1 MGKSIKNFLILL
13 NFAPWLAMAQTNEI
27 KVTNRPDDQPLTKIA
42 QAQTNQSPSLAEHVE
57 HVRAACIQGRRLIC
71 GKILKVLPDGLI
83 IESGYTNLMRYPLD
97 RSWLVPATAIASR
110 PPDLIEGRETDSV
123 CVGLVF
129 LTDIPKSRSL
139 KPKQYDY
146 VIIQAYPAGNYT
158 YTSLGTIQRTVR
170 RFSAGLPTA
179 VALCLQAEE
188 KSPIHVPEV
197 K

>member
-1 MGKSIKNFLILL
+1 MILFSL
-13 NFAPWLAMAQTNEI
+13 APWLAMAQTNEI
-27 KVTNRPDDQPLTKIA
+27 KAGNTLDGQSSIKLT
-42 QAQTNQSPSLAEHVE
+42 QADTNQSPTLAEHAE
-57 HVRAACIQGRRLIC
+57 QIRTSCIQGRRSIC
-71 GKILKVLPDGLI
+71 GKILKVLPDGLV

-97 RSWLVPATAIASR
+97 RSWLVPGTATASR

-179 VALCLQAEE
+179 VALCLQAEG
-188 KSPIHVPEV
+188 KSPAPTSEA